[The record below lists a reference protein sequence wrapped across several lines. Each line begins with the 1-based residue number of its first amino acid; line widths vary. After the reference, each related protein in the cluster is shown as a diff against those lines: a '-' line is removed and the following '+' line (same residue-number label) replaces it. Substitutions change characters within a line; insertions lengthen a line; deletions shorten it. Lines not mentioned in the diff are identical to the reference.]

1 MTNPEPARS
10 RAQRRTD
17 ALDRLAGDRDAW
29 VATASADGMP
39 TLVPLWF
46 LWDRG
51 RLLMCTRRNTPTAR
65 NLTPRGEAVVTVGHA
80 TDVVHIAGAAEVEE
94 CDALPPGSGDAFSAK
109 LGWDPRGGAQW
120 VFVRITPH
128 TVKAWREDNE
138 QPGRLLMREGRWLD

>member
-29 VATASADGMP
+29 VATASADGVP

-51 RLLMCTRRNTPTAR
+51 
-65 NLTPRGEAVVTVGHA
+65 
-80 TDVVHIAGAAEVEE
+80 
-94 CDALPPGSGDAFSAK
+94 
-109 LGWDPRGGAQW
+109 Q
-120 VFVRITPH
+120 
-128 TVKAWREDNE
+128 
-138 QPGRLLMREGRWLD
+138 LLMREGRWLD